1 MTYTLKLASAATAAA
16 MGTALADPT
25 PLDVTSV
32 SEPAHIG
39 DWANSL
45 KTFGNFHSDSSSPYI
60 QELKFFG
67 RAQWQYAAIDGSD
80 ANGDSFDNDFT
91 EFRRVRVGAQIK
103 FLNNF
108 TLKGN
113 INLVDD
119 DATSGGSESLG
130 YQDFDQLKLTYKVKD
145 FAGFDTFSASYGR
158 HKIALGHEGHET
170 SKKIKTVERSALANR
185 LTASARYTGL
195 TLSAQKGDW
204 SGIFGVLS
212 TADSGDDLTGWNEGQ
227 ALYLNSKHKALNGDV
242 TLDAF
247 YSLDES
253 EDEVST
259 NGWATSVSYE
269 TNINNWDLAITA
281 AYGEGLDDDNFYGV
295 VISPSTYIIEDK
307 LEFVANYQFQG
318 SSEDDGIRT
327 NSRYFRATDDGNGGF
342 GDADANVSGG
352 FGDSHH
358 SIYAGLNYYFSGHQ
372 SKVQVGVEYENID
385 TPDGN
390 ADATTLVAAYRL
402 FF

>member
-16 MGTALADPT
+16 IGSALAGPA
-25 PLDVTSV
+25 PLDVSSV
-32 SEPAHIG
+32 SEPVHVG

-45 KTFGNFHSDSSSPYI
+45 KTFGKFHSDSSSPYI

-80 ANGDSFDNDFT
+80 VNGDSFDSDFT

-119 DATSGGSESLG
+119 DATSGGSESFG
-130 YQDFDQLKLTYKVKD
+130 YQSFDQLKLTYKTKN
-145 FAGFDTFSASYGR
+145 FAGFDTFAASYGR
-158 HKIALGHEGHET
+158 HKVALGHEGHES

-185 LTASARYTGL
+185 LTTSARYTGL
-195 TLSAQKGDW
+195 TLSAEKGDW
-204 SGIFGVLS
+204 SGKFGVFS
-212 TADSGDDLTGWNEGQ
+212 TADSGDDLGGWNAGQ
-227 ALYLNSKHKALNGDV
+227 ALYLTSTHKALGGEV
-242 TLDAF
+242 VFDAF
-247 YSLDES
+247 WSIDEDD
-253 EDEVST
+253 DELST
-259 NGWATSVSYE
+259 NRWAASASY
-269 TNINNWDLAITA
+269 TTDINNWNYAATV
-281 AYGEGLDDDNFYGV
+281 AYGEDLDGDNFYGV
-295 VISPSTYIIEDK
+295 VLSPSTYIIKDK
-307 LEFVANYQFQG
+307 LEFVARYQFQG

-327 NSRYFRATDDGNGGF
+327 NSRYFRADQ
-342 GDADANVSGG
+342 DADVNGG

-358 SIYAGLNYYFSGHQ
+358 SIYAGLNYYFVGHQ
-372 SKVQVGVEYENID
+372 SKILVGVEYENLD
-385 TPDGN
+385 TPLGN
-390 ADATTLVAAYRL
+390 TDATTVSAAYRL